1 MRGKTLK
8 EKYHLYLDD
17 MDKVISECYRILKPE
32 RFCTIIIGTND
43 SQLSKALKIPRNEVS
58 GLNEIIKKIGLS
70 KGFSHVRS
78 LPRQIVGMAN
88 TMRQEYIVI
97 LQKKNGEK

>member
-1 MRGKTLK
+1 MRGKSLK
-8 EKYHLYLDD
+8 EKYCIYLED
-17 MDKVISECYRILKPE
+17 MDKVISECSRVLKKG

-43 SQLSKALKIPRNEVS
+43 SQLSKALKIPKENVS
-58 GLNEIIKKIGLS
+58 GLNKVVIDIGLS
-70 KGFSHVRS
+70 KGLSHVRS

-97 LQKKNGEK
+97 LKK